1 MARLFTATVNFKINL
16 LCGEKPSTQ
25 SFFVDLHTM
34 CNAHGRQDKTTKN
47 QTSFLEYIWTFVYS
61 HIHIYRLTEF
71 LVTKVAAVMAAKRYR
86 KKRARQ
92 NIITN
97 NINWLILNWKWNLL
111 IIFHSKCLLT
121 KCNAF
126 TIPLSVCASAN
137 WLIDILT
144 QQRVHRG
151 NEWKIVWTQ
160 NSDGH

>member
-1 MARLFTATVNFKINL
+1 MWRKNKYTIIFRWFTYYVQCAWKTRQQKI
-16 LCGEKPSTQ
+16 KY
-25 SFFVDLHTM
+25 
-34 CNAHGRQDKTTKN
+34 R
-47 QTSFLEYIWTFVYS
+47 FLNIWTFVYTHTYICES
-61 HIHIYRLTEF
+61 TEF
-71 LVTKVAAVMAAKRYR
+71 LVTKVVAVIAAKRYR

-111 IIFHSKCLLT
+111 IIFHSKCLLA

-126 TIPLSVCASAN
+126 AIPLSVCASAN
-137 WLIDILT
+137 WLIDIIYCLYVHQANILT